1 LTEVIPVLRRSLESE
16 VVAIDRACQ
25 EAKVEENDYTVLT
38 VDDLAY
44 ELELTEAGIRK
55 KIAFV
60 ENQVSAR
67 NHTPLVLL
75 PGRCLEPFL
84 GVYAAWLVEPEL
96 TPCQMVSATH
106 TNLTP
111 AKLEE
116 FEATFKHFDKDDT
129 NVRTRAHRLVCLP
142 AGRSRLMAWLRQ
154 TLMLWEMN
162 SALASLGIVYAVSQ
176 SHCLLAPLRHPMA
189 VECLNH
195 GRRKSSLRSTPN
207 WRVDT
212 ARSRTRPGFHFW

>member
-1 LTEVIPVLRRSLESE
+1 MLRRSLESE

-67 NHTPLVLL
+67 NHHTSFVLAGG
-75 PGRCLEPFL
+75 P
-84 GVYAAWLVEPEL
+84 VSHADAWHLRHMTVEPEL
-96 TPCQMVSATH
+96 TSCQMVSATH

-129 NVRTRAHRLVCLP
+129 NVRTRAHRLICPSL
-142 AGRSRLMAWLRQ
+142 ATITADG
-154 TLMLWEMN
+154 
-162 SALASLGIVYAVSQ
+162 LASADTHVVGDELCSRQLG
-176 SHCLLAPLRHPMA
+176 HCVCGESESLL
-189 VECLNH
+189 
-195 GRRKSSLRSTPN
+195 RRPASGIPC
-207 WRVDT
+207 
-212 ARSRTRPGFHFW
+212 SR

>member
-1 LTEVIPVLRRSLESE
+1 VRLLLSRPTARVRLTPSQDQKATLLRLTEVIPVLRRSLESE

-67 NHTPLVLL
+67 NHHSPLAL
-75 PGRCLEPFL
+75 
-84 GVYAAWLVEPEL
+84 AAGLVSQPIPRRSALTVEPEL
-96 TPCQMVSATH
+96 TSRQMVSATH

-129 NVRTRAHRLVCLP
+129 NVRTCAHHCLCQSVAIITADGLASADTHVVGDELCSRQLGHCVCSESESL
-142 AGRSRLMAWLRQ
+142 LRRPV
-154 TLMLWEMN
+154 
-162 SALASLGIVYAVSQ
+162 SALRG
-176 SHCLLAPLRHPMA
+176 
-189 VECLNH
+189 
-195 GRRKSSLRSTPN
+195 
-207 WRVDT
+207 
-212 ARSRTRPGFHFW
+212 SR